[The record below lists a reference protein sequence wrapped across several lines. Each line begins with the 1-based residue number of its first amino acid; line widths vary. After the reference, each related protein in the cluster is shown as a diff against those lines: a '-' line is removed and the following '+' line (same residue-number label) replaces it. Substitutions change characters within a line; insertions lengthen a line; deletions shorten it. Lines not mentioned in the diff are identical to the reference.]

1 MSTGAESDAVPVDV
15 RGLERRRRL
24 AGAGFVAL
32 LVLSVFWP
40 APVLTVN
47 DLCCDAPLAVD
58 ELSFL
63 GREAPS
69 WDVAFW
75 CLAGLFVIAM
85 LRSGDPEPGG
95 WGEPWRVVRAARGS
109 VPRWTWAIVAAGA
122 AAVAL
127 VWRFADAAMTAW
139 AERIQSDGIE
149 NAIRIVNRF
158 GGGMNPAMIAL
169 FFALGG
175 IVYRRRR
182 WVEYAVAMALAGLG
196 AGILAQIVKALVGR
210 ARPELW
216 LGPFAQARS
225 SATSFPSGHTVG
237 AFALGGVLLFGARSP
252 ALRSAA
258 ILLALA
264 VGLARVLAFRHWTSD
279 VVASAVI
286 GLVAAAVAVRSVIRL
301 TNGDNGQP

>member
-1 MSTGAESDAVPVDV
+1 MSTGAEKEAMDAA
-15 RGLERRRRL
+15 GLDRRRRL
-24 AGAGFVAL
+24 ASAGFVAL
-32 LVLSVFWP
+32 LLLSVFWP

-47 DLCCDAPLAVD
+47 DLCCDAALPVD

-85 LRSGDPEPGG
+85 LRSGAAGPAEYA
-95 WGEPWRVVRAARGS
+95 EPWRVLRAVRVSA
-109 VPRWTWAIVAAGA
+109 PRWSWAIAAGGA
-122 AAVAL
+122 VAVAL
-127 VWRFADAAMTAW
+127 VWRFADTAVTEW
-139 AERIQSDGIE
+139 AERIQSDAIE
-149 NAIRIVNRF
+149 HAIRIVNRF

-175 IVYRRRR
+175 VVYRRRL
-182 WVEYAVAMALAGLG
+182 WIETAVAMALAGLG
-196 AGILAQIVKALVGR
+196 GGILAQLVKAVVGR

-237 AFALGGVLLFGARSP
+237 AFALGGVLLFGSRSLS
-252 ALRSAA
+252 LRVTAM
-258 ILLALA
+258 LLATA
-264 VGLARVLAFRHWTSD
+264 VGLSRILAFRHWTSD
-279 VVASAVI
+279 VLASAVI
-286 GLVAAAVAVRSVIRL
+286 GLLAAAVAVRSVIRL
-301 TNGDNGQP
+301 TNGAERQP